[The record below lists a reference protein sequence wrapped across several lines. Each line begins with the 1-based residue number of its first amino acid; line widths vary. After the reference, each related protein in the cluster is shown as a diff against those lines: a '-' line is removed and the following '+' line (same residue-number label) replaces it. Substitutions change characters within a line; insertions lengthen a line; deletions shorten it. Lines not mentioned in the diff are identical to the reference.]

1 MKNPTINIFVENIY
15 EEFGFDEVEFH
26 NDVQKMLKF
35 AIELPE
41 VKENC
46 CLTGKDFSTLVF
58 DIVLCN
64 NEEIHRI
71 NREYRN
77 IDRLMLFR
85 LRCLPILTLTM
96 FLFWTGR

>member
-1 MKNPTINIFVENIY
+1 MKNPTINIFIENIY

-64 NEEIHRI
+64 ILL
-71 NREYRN
+71 
-77 IDRLMLFR
+77 DGGGQVSVKLLG
-85 LRCLPILTLTM
+85 LP
-96 FLFWTGR
+96 